1 MPRLSVRINGRVQG
15 VGYRYFVQRKAN
27 EKSLTG
33 WVKNRADG
41 TVEIEAVGAQQALE
55 EFLSYV
61 RVGPPAANVASADV
75 NWFDDEPQYK
85 GFDVRF

>member
-15 VGYRYFVQRKAN
+15 VGYRYFVQRRAQ
-27 EKSLTG
+27 EKQLTG

-41 TVEIEAVGAQQALE
+41 TVEIEAIGDRTALD

-61 RVGPPAANVASADV
+61 RVGPAAANVASADV
-75 NWFDDEPQYK
+75 HWFDDEPSYK